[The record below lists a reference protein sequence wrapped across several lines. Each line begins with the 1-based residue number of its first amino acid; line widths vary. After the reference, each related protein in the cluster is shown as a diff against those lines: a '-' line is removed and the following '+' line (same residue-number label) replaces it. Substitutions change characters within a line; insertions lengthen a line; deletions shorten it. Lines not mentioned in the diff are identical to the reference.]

1 MPAYMNDANWAF
13 NCTKHRL
20 ISLNLQELRFGT
32 EWYQFVPFGTRA
44 QHDSPYRS
52 SIRHRET
59 TSRGETTPEE
69 LSDRKKAASVAD
81 DTTSANIEDSIDRRI
96 KEMHQHEYW
105 RTSTNIEARIRILE

>member
-1 MPAYMNDANWAF
+1 MNDANWAF

-32 EWYQFVPFGTRA
+32 EWYQFVPLGTSA

-52 SIRHRET
+52 SIRHRRT

-69 LSDRKKAASVAD
+69 FSDRKEAASVAG
-81 DTTSANIEDSIDRRI
+81 TATNANLGGAVDWRVRGSQ
-96 KEMHQHEYW
+96 QHEH
-105 RTSTNIEARIRILE
+105 